1 MRLRFPLE
9 HCCDRRNGFVSV
21 QKAANFLVNL
31 SMEAMNARSRAPP
44 RRRKVA
50 APSKIDSMA
59 AETVPLDLLWTR
71 IPTLQQQETLR
82 RLTQMLAQ
90 RLAARDG
97 SLENTLTVNPGRREA
112 SDE

>member
-1 MRLRFPLE
+1 
-9 HCCDRRNGFVSV
+9 
-21 QKAANFLVNL
+21 
-31 SMEAMNARSRAPP
+31 
-44 RRRKVA
+44 
-50 APSKIDSMA
+50 MA

>member
-9 HCCDRRNGFVSV
+9 LCCGWRNGFVSV
-21 QKAANFLVNL
+21 QKAANLLVNL
-31 SMEAMNARSRAPP
+31 SKEAMNARSRAPP

-59 AETVPLDLLWTR
+59 AESVPLELLWTR
-71 IPTLQQQETLR
+71 IPTLQQQEILR

-90 RLAARDG
+90 RLVVRDG
-97 SLENTLTVNPGRREA
+97 SLENTLGTNPGRREA